1 MRIPALLPPAA
12 ALLAALAPARTRA
25 RAAETVIVH
34 NVAPVPALWPAGAP
48 PVNVPCNQ
56 DATVAFDRPG
66 IYGVQ
71 CIP

>member
-1 MRIPALLPPAA
+1 
-12 ALLAALAPARTRA
+12 
-25 RAAETVIVH
+25 VIVH